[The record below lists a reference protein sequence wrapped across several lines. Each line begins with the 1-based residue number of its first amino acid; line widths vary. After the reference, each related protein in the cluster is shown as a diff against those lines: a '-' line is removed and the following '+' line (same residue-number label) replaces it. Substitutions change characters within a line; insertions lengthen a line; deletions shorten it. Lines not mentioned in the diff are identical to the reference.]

1 MKKILSTIA
10 ALAMMPCVALSDG
23 ILAEGWQQASMD
35 DLIAARAE
43 LDRQIAQLSEVATA
57 DGMLSFSGTGVT
69 ILDGFALPAG
79 IWYRKVT
86 YSDRSYRLS
95 PKLTESVNN
104 KTNPIYFQRPEVKV
118 FQCTEETA
126 FDYLSVEIDCDWTID
141 YIPLDAPSSIE
152 CSGESCMVR
161 SFVCN
166 RPTKITLTASRHNM
180 DRGFYGLDLFSV
192 DKRGRLK
199 HIAYTGSG
207 NLEEGETAVVE
218 AIVNPSDDIDLFI
231 WQMVCDA
238 GVSWSI
244 SCK

>member
-1 MKKILSTIA
+1 MKKMLSILV
-10 ALAMMPCVALSDG
+10 ALVMMPCAALSDG
-23 ILAEGWQQASMD
+23 VLMDGWQQADMD
-35 DLIAARAE
+35 ELIAARAE
-43 LDRQIAQLSEVATA
+43 LDRQIAQMSVVDTA

-69 ILDGFALPAG
+69 ILDGFTLPAG

-86 YSDRSYRLS
+86 YSDRSYWHS

-104 KTNPIYFQRPEVKV
+104 KTDLIYFHRPEVKV

-152 CSGESCMVR
+152 CSGEACMVR

-180 DRGFYGLDLFSV
+180 DHGYYGLNLLAV
-192 DKRGRLK
+192 DKWGRLK

-207 NLEEGETAVVE
+207 NLEEGETAVVD
-218 AIVNPSDDIDLFI
+218 AIVSPSDDIDFFI
-231 WQMVCDA
+231 WQMVCDE

-244 SCK
+244 TCM